1 MIGLYNEKY
10 SHTSTSPYVAEL
22 FAKFKTKRSSETQS
36 EDFSNILDKRL
47 SEIKQER
54 SDELERWKE
63 KENDKR

>member
-1 MIGLYNEKY
+1 MKSIVIHRHLLILLN
-10 SHTSTSPYVAEL
+10 L
-22 FAKFKTKRSSETQS
+22 FAKFKNETDSSETQS